1 MDRPGRRPGARRRA
15 PADLEGLDFLKQGQA
30 EEDQAFEGRSVNV
43 NSNTVTESNNK
54 NSYQHAGEKGGW
66 GSEEQNDQKM
76 VDQRLQRSGTDAK
89 GIQDDEAEEDDDIPV
104 IPTLDDMQEREFSSS
119 IAAAPSAAVQI
130 ASMNELENALQKH
143 SAMFTLDNEIDLKS
157 LARFALSPEAEVV
170 EDDRKWDW
178 NILFTQVTSELRA
191 DMERSSAGI
200 SGTSQTGGG
209 DTKND
214 GPLADLL

>member
-1 MDRPGRRPGARRRA
+1 MTVKTDQPKFRVEKQEFQSGNICDNEALA
-15 PADLEGLDFLKQGQA
+15 SNLIIIFSAEGLDFLKQGQA

-104 IPTLDDMQEREFSSS
+104 IPTLGGFIS
-119 IAAAPSAAVQI
+119 IINS
-130 ASMNELENALQKH
+130 
-143 SAMFTLDNEIDLKS
+143 FT
-157 LARFALSPEAEVV
+157 
-170 EDDRKWDW
+170 
-178 NILFTQVTSELRA
+178 
-191 DMERSSAGI
+191 
-200 SGTSQTGGG
+200 
-209 DTKND
+209 
-214 GPLADLL
+214 PL